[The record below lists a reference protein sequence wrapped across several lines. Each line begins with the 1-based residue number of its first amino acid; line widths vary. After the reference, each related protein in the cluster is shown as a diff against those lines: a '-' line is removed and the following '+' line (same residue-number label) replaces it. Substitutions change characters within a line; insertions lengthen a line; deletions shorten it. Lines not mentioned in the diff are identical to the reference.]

1 MSQSKHLGDNSPQVR
16 LIALANTRTRNANAI
31 GEYVTYIPRL
41 WFILGA
47 LLISFS
53 ALATDTHI
61 VHQLTVKLTP
71 ELHAVSVTDTLRIPS
86 QYASDEFVLH
96 GALNIEQ
103 AIPSVTMTAQGS
115 EQGVPWKR
123 YRPNTA
129 PIDGKL
135 TLKYSGTIH
144 HAVAGDD
151 LADASVIVDSAG
163 IIDSNGV
170 FLANS
175 SLWYPHYSGRL
186 ISFDLTVSVPNTWQA
201 VSQGALLK
209 THVDGNATTIQW
221 AEDAPQDDLYL
232 LAGPMTLYRQTTP
245 TVDAQVYLRNADPAL
260 AQGYLDATDQFV
272 AFYSKLLGAYPYEK
286 FALVENFWET
296 GFGMPSFT
304 ALGSQVIRLPFIIYS
319 SYPHEILHNWWGNG
333 VYVDYTQGNWSEGL
347 TAYLADHLLKEQR
360 GQGADDRRAALQKY
374 ADYVQESREFPL
386 REFVSRH
393 SSSSEAV
400 GYSKA
405 LMVFHMLR
413 RQLGDDAFVAGLRA
427 FYQRFKF
434 ERASWNDF
442 FETMDTVYKSGRLD
456 KFRDQWIS
464 RAGAPELALVDVKVV
479 AEKSGHKIEFTLA
492 QQQGGAPY
500 ALDVPIAISLEGES
514 VARGQTVALT
524 ASKQTFE
531 LQFDKAPLHIAVDP
545 QFDVFRRLNSA
556 EIPPAVS
563 QGFGA
568 QRAVVV
574 LPPKSDSLYDAWR
587 SAARQW
593 AGAAEGQWEV
603 IEYDDN
609 ALTSEMVKEAQAVW
623 LFGGANNLTQTVET
637 ALSKTPFGVDSA
649 QLVLPEGK
657 YPVDSHGFLVAVG
670 YSEGGSKTL
679 LQLSAPTADAIR
691 GLIRKIPHY
700 RRYSYLVFEGESLQ
714 NLVKGQWP
722 VFDSPLSHRFK
733 PDATAL
739 PAMQRTALSP

>member
-1 MSQSKHLGDNSPQVR
+1 MT
-16 LIALANTRTRNANAI
+16 NT
-31 GEYVTYIPRL
+31 PRL

-47 LLISFS
+47 LLVSFS
-53 ALATDTHI
+53 AVATESLI
-61 VHQLTVKLTP
+61 AHQLTVKLTP
-71 ELHAVSVTDTLRIPS
+71 EQHVISVSDTMQIPS
-86 QYASDEFVLH
+86 QYARDEFVLH
-96 GALNIEQ
+96 GALAIEQ
-103 AIPSVTMTAQGS
+103 AIPSVSITAQGN
-115 EQGVPWKR
+115 EHGVPWKR

-129 PIDGKL
+129 LIDGKL
-135 TLKYSGTIH
+135 TLQYSGKIH
-144 HAVAGDD
+144 HAVAGNDT
-151 LADASVIVDSAG
+151 ADASVIVDSAG

-170 FLANS
+170 FLASS
-175 SLWYPHYSGRL
+175 SLWYPHYASRL
-186 ISFDLTVSVPNTWQA
+186 ISFDLTVSVPKAWQA
-201 VSQGALLK
+201 VSQGARLK
-209 THVDGNATTIQW
+209 THEGANATTIQW
-221 AEDAPQDDLYL
+221 AESAPQDDLYL
-232 LAGPMTLYRQTTP
+232 LAGPMTLYRQTTS
-245 TVDAQVYLRNADPAL
+245 TVDAQVYLRSADPTL
-260 AQGYLDATDQFV
+260 AQGYLDTTEQFV

-374 ADYVQESREFPL
+374 ADYVQQSREFPL

-393 SSSSEAV
+393 SSSSEAI

-434 ERASWNDF
+434 KRASWNDF
-442 FETMDTVYKSGRLD
+442 FETMGTVNKPGRLD

-464 RAGAPELALVDVKVV
+464 RAGAPELARHDVKVI
-479 AEKSGHKIEFTLA
+479 AEKSGHKIEFTLT

-500 ALDVPIAISLEGES
+500 ALDVPIAISLEGEG
-514 VARGQTVALT
+514 VAREQTVALT

-531 LQFDKAPLHIAVDP
+531 LQFDKAPLHLAVDP
-545 QFDVFRRLNSA
+545 QFDVFRRLDSA

-574 LPPKSDSLYDAWR
+574 LPPKSDPLYGAWR
-587 SAARQW
+587 SAAQQW
-593 AGAAEGQWEV
+593 AGAAEGQWDV
-603 IEYDDN
+603 IEFSEN
-609 ALTSEMVKEAQAVW
+609 ALASEAVKAAQAVW
-623 LFGGANNLTQTVET
+623 LFGGAGNLIQTVET
-637 ALSKTPFGVDSA
+637 SLSKTPYGVDNT

-670 YSEGGSKTL
+670 YSDGGPKTL
-679 LQLSAPTADAIR
+679 LQLSASTAAAIL

-714 NLVKGQWP
+714 NLVKGQWS
-722 VFDSPLSHRFK
+722 VFDSPLSYRVK

-739 PAMQRTALSP
+739 PAMQRKALSP